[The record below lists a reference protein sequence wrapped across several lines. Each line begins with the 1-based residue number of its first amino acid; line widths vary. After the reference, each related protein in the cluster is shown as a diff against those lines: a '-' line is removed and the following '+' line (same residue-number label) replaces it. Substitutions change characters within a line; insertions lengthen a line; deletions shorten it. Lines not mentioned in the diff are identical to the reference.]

1 MLYES
6 AMKRTFTVPE
16 HIIERPFGEKTILLN
31 LRSGDYYSLNG
42 TGSFFWKGLSQGE
55 SLTHLAGQAQQSFR
69 QPPEVIAADL
79 AALVGE
85 LERLGLI
92 EPSGERQ

>member
-1 MLYES
+1 
-6 AMKRTFTVPE
+6 MKRTFTVPE
-16 HIIERPFGEKTILLN
+16 HVIERPLGEKTVLLN

-42 TGSFFWKGLSQGE
+42 TGSFFWKGLVKGE
-55 SLTHLAGQAQQSFR
+55 SLTQLAAQAQRTFQ
-69 QPPEVIAADL
+69 QPLEVIEADL
-79 AALVGE
+79 MALAGE